1 MALADLSDRWP
12 EIGVEPQFFKQLGIL
27 ESHLDFLEKL
37 RNDPYFKKY
46 LKGSPHDPLPP

>member
-12 EIGVEPQFFKQLGIL
+12 EIGVEPQFFRQLGIL

-37 RNDPYFKKY
+37 RFDPCLCVYY
-46 LKGSPHDPLPP
+46 GSSMAE